1 MSELAGFRMTKL
13 VREVKVLHLILIS
26 FVSSCYCYTSIPF
39 IRSISSFQGATIQSS
54 AWELYSMKR
63 GETDE
68 DDDDD
73 DLVMDQTQLEWLQKQ
88 SELSNSYNS
97 DADEEAAEVIA
108 GGVAIPK
115 TGLSVNDEMMK
126 MQNQEDFISRLFPLE
141 IPGVA
146 VIETVTS
153 KTTSDE
159 PMRYLVP
166 LSSNADE
173 SLYAMI
179 DCPPYSESLVN
190 QMKTHMKNG
199 KLFTILVTC
208 RTNIHYNEAQAVYTS
223 RKSDLLKWKNA
234 FPDVRIVAYRLDT
247 PRDCREVVSQQLDGY
262 GPWALENGIFQETGR
277 PLTVEEWD
285 EETQKR
291 VIDNGDVP
299 PDDENEDLDDL
310 YSPKAIKEREENKDI
325 LAIYTPGHTYGS
337 VTYIFPK
344 SRVCCSGF
352 TLPVEDTRS
361 GENNFGAG
369 RKLDFSGYL
378 TTNMGDVD
386 RQVNSGRQLVM
397 TYGDRFDV
405 ICPAR
410 GPSVNLGAYEIQEK
424 QRLLLDM
431 ISDFHELGRVYSS
444 LGIINS

>member
-1 MSELAGFRMTKL
+1 M
-13 VREVKVLHLILIS
+13 
-26 FVSSCYCYTSIPF
+26 
-39 IRSISSFQGATIQSS
+39 
-54 AWELYSMKR
+54 
-63 GETDE
+63 
-68 DDDDD
+68 
-73 DLVMDQTQLEWLQKQ
+73 VMDPSQLEWLQKQ
-88 SELSNSYNS
+88 AEISNSYNS
-97 DADEEAAEVIA
+97 DADEQAAEVIA

-126 MQNQEDFISRLFPLE
+126 LQNQEDFISRLFPLE

-153 KTTSDE
+153 QTTSDE

-166 LSSNADE
+166 LNNKRDKDGSGN
-173 SLYAMI
+173 SLYAMV

-190 QMKTHMKNG
+190 QMKAHMKNG
-199 KLFTILVTC
+199 KLFTILITC
-208 RTNIHYNEAQAVYTS
+208 RTNIHYNEAQAVYTT
-223 RKSDLLKWKNA
+223 RKSDLLKWKKA

-247 PRDCREVVSQQLDGY
+247 PRDCREMVSQQLDGY

-299 PDDENEDLDDL
+299 PDDDVEDLDDL
-310 YSPKAIKEREENKDI
+310 YSPQAIRNREENKDI

-337 VTYIFPK
+337 VTYIFPNSK
-344 SRVCCSGF
+344 LCCPGF

-361 GENNFGAG
+361 GENNYGAG

-378 TTNMGDVD
+378 TTNMGDID
-386 RQVNSGRQLVM
+386 RQVESGRRLVM

-405 ICPAR
+405 VCPAR
-410 GPSVNLGAYEIQEK
+410 GPSVNLEAYGTEEK

-431 ISDFHELGRVYSS
+431 ISDFHELGRVYNS
-444 LGIINS
+444 LGIIN

>member
-1 MSELAGFRMTKL
+1 M
-13 VREVKVLHLILIS
+13 
-26 FVSSCYCYTSIPF
+26 PF
-39 IRSISSFQGATIQSS
+39 IRSIRSTQGGTMQSS
-54 AWELYSMKR
+54 TWKTYSKN
-63 GETDE
+63 GEE
-68 DDDDD
+68 DDDN
-73 DLVMDQTQLEWLQKQ
+73 DLVMDQSQLEWLQKQ
-88 SELSNSYNS
+88 SELTNSYNS
-97 DADEEAAEVIA
+97 DADEQAAEVIA

-126 MQNQEDFISRLFPLE
+126 LQNQEDFISRLFPLE

-146 VIETVTS
+146 AIETMTS

-166 LSSNADE
+166 LKNMGNKSTNSSNAE
-173 SLYAMI
+173 KSLYAMI
-179 DCPPYSESLVN
+179 DCPPFSESLVN
-190 QMKTHMKNG
+190 QMKAHMKNG

-208 RTNIHYNEAQAVYTS
+208 RTNIHYNEAQAVYTT
-223 RKSDLLKWKNA
+223 RKSDLLKWKKA
-234 FPDVRIVAYRLDT
+234 FPDVRIVAYRLDS
-247 PRDCREVVSQQLDGY
+247 PRDCRDVISQQLDGY

-299 PDDENEDLDDL
+299 PDDEVDDLDDL
-310 YSPKAIKEREENKDI
+310 YSPQAIRKREENKDI

-337 VTYIFPK
+337 VTYIFPNSK
-344 SRVCCSGF
+344 VCCSGF

-361 GENNFGAG
+361 GENNIGAG

-378 TTNMGDVD
+378 TTNMGDID
-386 RQVNSGRQLVM
+386 RQVESGRQLVM

-410 GPSVNLGAYEIQEK
+410 GPTVNLGAYGTEEK

-444 LGIINS
+444 LGIIS

>member
-1 MSELAGFRMTKL
+1 M
-13 VREVKVLHLILIS
+13 
-26 FVSSCYCYTSIPF
+26 PF
-39 IRSISSFQGATIQSS
+39 IRSIRSTQGATMQSS
-54 AWELYSMKR
+54 TWKTYSKN
-63 GETDE
+63 GEE
-68 DDDDD
+68 DDDN
-73 DLVMDQTQLEWLQKQ
+73 DLVMDQSQLEWLQKQ
-88 SELSNSYNS
+88 SELTNSYNS
-97 DADEEAAEVIA
+97 DADEQAAEVIA

-126 MQNQEDFISRLFPLE
+126 LQNQEDFISRLFPLE

-146 VIETVTS
+146 AIETMTS

-166 LSSNADE
+166 LKNMGNKSTNSSNAE
-173 SLYAMI
+173 KSLYAMI
-179 DCPPYSESLVN
+179 DCPPFSESLVN
-190 QMKTHMKNG
+190 QMKAHMKNG

-208 RTNIHYNEAQAVYTS
+208 RTNIHYNEAQAVYTT
-223 RKSDLLKWKNA
+223 RKSDLLKWKKA
-234 FPDVRIVAYRLDT
+234 FPDVRIVAYRLDS
-247 PRDCREVVSQQLDGY
+247 PRDCRDVISQQLDGY

-299 PDDENEDLDDL
+299 PDDEVDDLDDL
-310 YSPKAIKEREENKDI
+310 YSPQAIRKREENKDI

-337 VTYIFPK
+337 VTYIFPNSK
-344 SRVCCSGF
+344 VCCSGF

-361 GENNFGAG
+361 GENNIGAG

-378 TTNMGDVD
+378 TTNMGDID
-386 RQVNSGRQLVM
+386 RQVESGRQLVM

-410 GPSVNLGAYEIQEK
+410 GPTVNLGAYGTEEK

-444 LGIINS
+444 LGIIS